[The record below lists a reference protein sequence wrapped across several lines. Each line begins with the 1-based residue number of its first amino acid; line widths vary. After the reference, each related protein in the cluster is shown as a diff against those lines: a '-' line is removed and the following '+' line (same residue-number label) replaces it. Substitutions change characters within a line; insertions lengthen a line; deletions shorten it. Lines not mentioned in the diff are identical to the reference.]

1 MKDLQR
7 ELEDSRAAQKEVQ
20 ATARESER
28 KSKAMEADI
37 VQLHEVT
44 AVNKHIPDGTGFHPP
59 GFIGGWITTIFCL
72 SVQMLSAAERARKQA
87 ETERDELAEELASNS
102 GK

>member
-20 ATARESER
+20 AVARESER
-28 KSKAMEADI
+28 RSKVMEADM

-44 AVNKHIPDGTGFHPP
+44 L
-59 GFIGGWITTIFCL
+59 ITEDQRESFFL
-72 SVQMLSAAERARKQA
+72 QEKW
-87 ETERDELAEELASNS
+87 
-102 GK
+102 